1 VSDGPQQ
8 PAPGDPNAPLDYP
21 ADPGLPPPI
30 YPPPPLGGFPGASGY
45 PGTPG
50 YPPPGYPVYPGYDP
64 YLPAKPLGTNGKAIA
79 ALVSALAG
87 LVFCGLPSVAGL
99 ILGIVAM
106 RETKRTGQDGYGLAL
121 AGAII
126 GGVLTA
132 GLVLM
137 ILLWIGVFAS
147 GFSLV

>member
-1 VSDGPQQ
+1 MTEGPQQ
-8 PAPGDPNAPLDYP
+8 PAPGDPNAPWDYP
-21 ADPGLPPPI
+21 ADPGLPPPV
-30 YPPPPLGGFPGASGY
+30 YPPPVGFPGA
-45 PGTPG
+45 PG
-50 YPPPGYPVYPGYDP
+50 YPPPPGFPGGYPMYPGYDP
-64 YLPAKPLGTNGKAIA
+64 FRPPKPLGTNGKAIA
-79 ALVSALAG
+79 ALVSALLG

-99 ILGIVAM
+99 ALGVIAM

-121 AGAII
+121 TGVIV
-126 GGVLTA
+126 GGLITA

>member
-1 VSDGPQQ
+1 MSEGPAQ
-8 PAPGDPNAPLDYP
+8 PPAGEPNAAWDYP

-30 YPPPPLGGFPGASGY
+30 YPGPHAGFPGA
-45 PGTPG
+45 PG
-50 YPPPGYPVYPGYDP
+50 YPPPGYPGYPAYPGYDP
-64 YLPAKPLGTNGKAIA
+64 YRPAKPLGTNGKAVGALIA
-79 ALVSALAG
+79 ALIG
-87 LVFCGLPSVAGL
+87 LLFCGVPSVAGL
-99 ILGIVAM
+99 VLGVIAM

-121 AGAII
+121 AAAII
-126 GGVLTA
+126 GGLVTA